1 MIRVLLADD
10 HQVFREGICSFFD
23 GEEEMEVVAQAAN
36 GEEVIELLKKDKA
49 IDVIVMD
56 ISMPVKNGV
65 DTAEWIK
72 QNEQNVKTIMLTM
85 HESQAY
91 IRRLLELGV
100 DGYLLKTTSKG
111 ELLQAVRSVVNGTKF
126 YGADVQQAFMNSFN
140 SDSMVSEIKLT
151 KREREI
157 LELICEELSTN
168 EIADKL
174 FISAYTV
181 ETHRK
186 NLLSKTGAKNV
197 AGLVKF
203 ALQNKII

>member
-1 MIRVLLADD
+1 
-10 HQVFREGICSFFD
+10 
-23 GEEEMEVVAQAAN
+23 
-36 GEEVIELLKKDKA
+36 
-49 IDVIVMD
+49 
-56 ISMPVKNGV
+56 
-65 DTAEWIK
+65 
-72 QNEQNVKTIMLTM
+72 
-85 HESQAY
+85 
-91 IRRLLELGV
+91 
-100 DGYLLKTTSKG
+100 
-111 ELLQAVRSVVNGTKF
+111 
-126 YGADVQQAFMNSFN
+126 MNSFN